1 MEQKR
6 NNFTDEEL
14 IEAYN
19 QEKHLGKLAVKF
31 GVPHIQMWR
40 KCKLLGL
47 EFNSSGGGN
56 NGRFLLSDILK
67 GLHPYYQTNKL
78 RKRLIREGIFEN
90 KCSSCGIHEW
100 NKKPIV
106 MQLDHVNG
114 DSSDHRKKNLR
125 LLCPNCHSQ
134 TDTWCGKNKP

>member
-1 MEQKR
+1 MKQR
-6 NNFTDEEL
+6 QNNFTDGEL

-31 GVPHIQMWR
+31 KVPSVTIWR
-40 KCKLLGL
+40 KCKMLGL
-47 EFNSSGGGN
+47 EFSNGGGDGLKIPTN
-56 NGRFLLSDILK
+56 EILE
-67 GLHPYYQTNKL
+67 GLHPHYQTNKL

-90 KCSSCGIHEW
+90 KCSCCGITDY

-106 MQLDHVNG
+106 MQLDHENG
-114 DSSDHRKKNLR
+114 DSSDHRKENLR

-134 TDTWCGKNKP
+134 TETWCGKNKP